1 MSNEKIF
8 DLGSDLMNAVYE
20 QALYDFTYG
29 WVKSAVGT
37 GGVNTYC
44 LLAGQGFFDVNDSA
58 SMVEL
63 LSAVIP
69 DFEEVPADYD
79 STIRKCVND
88 RCRSIVLAGGD
99 ITPEELQEQEDSCPF
114 GIDVLYEVEWQQA
127 FDELVVEFADELEC
141 EWEKEL
147 ALQGDWTVGIPVA
160 SFCPM
165 KSGLGF

>member
-1 MSNEKIF
+1 MNDEKYF
-8 DLGSDLMNAVYE
+8 DLGSDAVNAVYE
-20 QALYDFTYG
+20 QALDDFTYG
-29 WVKSAVGT
+29 YVERAVG
-37 GGVNTYC
+37 GGVNTFV
-44 LLAGQGFFDVNDSA
+44 LNDGRGAFDVNDNGT
-58 SMVEL
+58 MVGL
-63 LSAVIP
+63 LRTVVP
-69 DFEEVPADYD
+69 DFEDVPADYD

-127 FDELVVEFADELEC
+127 FDELVVEFADELEG